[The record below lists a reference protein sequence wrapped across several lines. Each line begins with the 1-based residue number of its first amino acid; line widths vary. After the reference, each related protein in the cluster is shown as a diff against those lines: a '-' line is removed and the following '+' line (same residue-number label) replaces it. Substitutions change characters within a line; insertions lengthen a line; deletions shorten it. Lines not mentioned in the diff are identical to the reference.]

1 MDHKTFEDAAYKS
14 HSQVNRNMKEC
25 LDDKQALS
33 TFIETPSVQTCQDDL
48 PITSTAV
55 RETRVARR
63 STRLATRMSLHKAM
77 FSKLSPEM
85 GTHPQ
90 AATSINETGHSS
102 FVGDVTVVQANATV
116 IQTYND
122 LSVLNSF
129 SSDTSLKYKTDEVP
143 LKQNI
148 TKVNRN
154 EQNSKPEKN
163 YRRRSSRVEALKATQ
178 KNQMIFQDQ
187 SPFSSTTKK
196 RRSYST
202 KNVSCKFQ
210 IKFTAH

>member
-14 HSQVNRNMKEC
+14 HPQLTGNIKKC
-25 LDDKQALS
+25 LDNGQALS
-33 TFIETPSVQTCQDDL
+33 TFIETPSVQTCQEDL

-55 RETRVARR
+55 REIRAARR

-85 GTHPQ
+85 GPHPQ
-90 AATSINETGHSS
+90 VAASMNQTDHSS
-102 FVGDVTVVQANATV
+102 IVGDVTVIQANATV
-116 IQTYND
+116 IQANNE
-122 LSVLNSF
+122 LSLFDSF
-129 SSDTSLKYKTDEVP
+129 SSGTNLNNKTDEAS

-148 TKVNRN
+148 ATVNRD
-154 EQNSKPEKN
+154 EENSKPVKN

-187 SPFSSTTKK
+187 SPLSSTRK

-210 IKFTAH
+210 VKFTAH